1 MFKIGKS
8 PAQLARLTSHS
19 RIDRQHKISFTF
31 DGKPY
36 TGYAGD
42 TLASALLANG
52 VHLVGRSFKYHRP
65 RGILSAGS
73 EEPNAL
79 IRLGKGAYAEP
90 NLRATQIEIFDE
102 LYAESQNR
110 VPSLSFD
117 IGAINSVLARFFPAG
132 FEHVIR
138 HAAGLG
144 KAADDHNDPDRYE
157 KTHAH
162 CDVLVAGGG
171 AAGLAAALQAGRSG
185 ARVIIADEQN
195 EFGGWL
201 LGEADISID
210 DTPALDWIAN
220 IIDKLAAMPKVT

>member
-1 MFKIGKS
+1 MPNQIFG
-8 PAQLARLTSHS
+8 P
-19 RIDRQHKISFTF
+19 HKLKFLM
-31 DGKPY
+31 
-36 TGYAGD
+36 GYMLKA
-42 TLASALLANG
+42 
-52 VHLVGRSFKYHRP
+52 K
-65 RGILSAGS
+65 
-73 EEPNAL
+73 
-79 IRLGKGAYAEP
+79 
-90 NLRATQIEIFDE
+90 
-102 LYAESQNR
+102 NR

-132 FEHVIR
+132 FYYKTFMWPAAMWMKYEHVIR

-171 AAGLAAALQAGRSG
+171 AAGLMAALQAGRSG

-210 DTPALDWIAN
+210 DIHLHLTGLQKPVMSWRQCQTSPCCQEQLFLAIWTQ
-220 IIDKLAAMPKVT
+220 II